1 MARQKKKQRAFPGF
15 SLRNADQYD
24 DAAQK
29 LSYDKQR
36 LVNEAAA
43 KESARLESLEG
54 WDDAEAPA
62 AFQDRAFD
70 PNIGGRDP
78 GTGSGVGIGARLGRS
93 GSAPAAFN
101 KLFQDYGISASGT
114 RKIEKAGFII
124 IRPAELSTNPRHK
137 TPWWL
142 RAAWKQ
148 PDILEEFGKTD
159 YELLR
164 DFYLFRRSDEE
175 LFEEN
180 KLVFK
185 HEANEAGL
193 KRVINSANGVT
204 RHRLDLVD
212 EGNKLWGAKDPDA
225 AKPESEDDDDPYYGH
240 ATTPV
245 IPEGFGSIPC
255 IVRVCRSYA
264 VVPLEESGVFGRS
277 GWYVCANHGDRTQ
290 KKFVRRKALAFSALR
305 VKS

>member
-124 IRPAELSTNPRHK
+124 IRPAELSTNPRAQLGNSR
-137 TPWWL
+137 TSL
-142 RAAWKQ
+142 RSSERPTMNCCEISICSAAR
-148 PDILEEFGKTD
+148 T
-159 YELLR
+159 
-164 DFYLFRRSDEE
+164 RS
-175 LFEEN
+175 FS
-180 KLVFK
+180 
-185 HEANEAGL
+185 
-193 KRVINSANGVT
+193 KRTNWCSSM
-204 RHRLDLVD
+204 
-212 EGNKLWGAKDPDA
+212 
-225 AKPESEDDDDPYYGH
+225 KP
-240 ATTPV
+240 
-245 IPEGFGSIPC
+245 
-255 IVRVCRSYA
+255 
-264 VVPLEESGVFGRS
+264 
-277 GWYVCANHGDRTQ
+277 
-290 KKFVRRKALAFSALR
+290 KKPA
-305 VKS
+305 